1 MESMDVERIW
11 KEYKIP
17 LLLGGTSF
25 VLIAISII
33 LLVKSTQTATP
44 IEFSSQ
50 ATVSGVTTGTIMVDI
65 EGAVEHPGVFVMPMG
80 ARVEDAIGKAG
91 GLTEMADGE
100 RIEKTINRASK
111 LSDGA
116 KLYIPKIG
124 DVIDT
129 TSQDSS
135 DSQVS
140 TTLVSINAA
149 SQREL
154 EELSGVGPVTAT
166 KIITNRPY
174 HTLEELVTKKA
185 MGQSLFT
192 KLRDRLSL

>member
-1 MESMDVERIW
+1 MDVERIW

-25 VLIAISII
+25 VLITISII
-33 LLVKSTQTATP
+33 LLVKSTQTTAP
-44 IEFSSQ
+44 IEFSSE
-50 ATVSGVTTGTIMVDI
+50 ATVSGVTSGTITVDI
-65 EGAVEHPGVFVMPMG
+65 EGAVVYPGVFVMPMG
-80 ARVEDAIGKAG
+80 ARVEDAIKEAG

-100 RIEKTINRASK
+100 RIEKTINRAAK

-140 TTLVSINAA
+140 TSLVSINAA
-149 SQREL
+149 SQSEL

-174 HTLEELVTKKA
+174 HTLEELITKKA
-185 MGQSLFT
+185 MGQALFS